1 MTVRLAET
9 TWKRLETALGRSRSD
24 VETVNPV
31 APQQRGLLYEALL
44 HEESSR
50 YVVQVP
56 TVVDGRL
63 DPAAL
68 RRSWRLVVQRH
79 QALRAAYHWEVD
91 AGPLQVVF
99 RSVATPVPLAR
110 HEPDGGRFDRWF
122 TRYLRDQRRQAFALA
137 EPPLVRL
144 AMVAESADR
153 WWLVWQYHHV
163 ALDGWSL
170 AQLTQELWSA
180 YRDPGTDLVETCPPI
195 DYVRWS
201 QQQDRSRAL
210 AYWRRTLTGLELPT
224 PLGLGAAPR
233 RLGARDEPSGAAV
246 LTLPRRLGDAL
257 RERAVR
263 DRISAATV
271 FAGAWAL
278 VLHCRG
284 GARDVVFGL
293 ITSGR
298 TAPVPGI
305 DTAVGMFV
313 NWLPLRTDVSA
324 EQRTNHWLGSVHR
337 TMLDL
342 MRFEHVPLADVRS
355 AAGVRPGRALF
366 DSTLAYQN
374 IRTAGRGPAG
384 TETGGANEDTGLP
397 LALSVTPADRFTLT
411 LTWQRSVVPDETG
424 HALLTSLGRVLES
437 MLADP
442 ERTVGDIV
450 TAESTWVRASDDT
463 DAGLD
468 GDDEAPVAGV
478 AATGGVA
485 ATVAA
490 IWAATLGVD
499 ALDPADDFFEHG
511 GNSLVA
517 MQVVLRIGAELG
529 LKLTPADLFEAPT
542 LGEFCGLVERLA
554 QPC

>member
-1 MTVRLAET
+1 VSVRLAEASWT
-9 TWKRLETALGRSRSD
+9 RLEKILGRSRSD

-44 HEESSR
+44 HEEASR

-63 DPAAL
+63 DPTAL
-68 RRSWRLVVQRH
+68 RRAWRLVVQRH

-99 RSVATPVPLAR
+99 RSLATPVPLVR
-110 HEPDGGRFDRWF
+110 HEPDGGRFDGWF
-122 TRYLRDQRRQAFALA
+122 TRYLRDQRMQAFALGT
-137 EPPLVRL
+137 PPLVRL
-144 AMVAESADR
+144 AMVAESAER

-180 YRDPGTDLVETCPPI
+180 YRDPGADLVETCRPI
-195 DYVRWS
+195 DYVRFS
-201 QQQDRSRAL
+201 QRQDRSRAME
-210 AYWRRTLTGLELPT
+210 YWRRTLTGLELPT
-224 PLGLGAAPR
+224 PLGLPAAPR
-233 RLGARDEPSGAAV
+233 RLGAQDEPSGAAT

-257 RERAVR
+257 GEWAAR

-271 FAGAWAL
+271 FAAAWAL

-305 DTAVGMFV
+305 ATAVGMFV

-324 EQRTNHWLGSVHR
+324 DRRVDHWLGTVHR
-337 TMLDL
+337 AMLDL
-342 MRFEHVPLADVRS
+342 LRFEHVPLADVRS
-355 AAGVRPGRALF
+355 AAGIRPGRALF

-384 TETGGANEDTGLP
+384 TGIAAAHEDTGLP

-411 LTWQRSVVPDETG
+411 LTWQRSMVSDDAG

-442 ERTVGDIV
+442 QGTVGDV
-450 TAESTWVRASDDT
+450 VAAESTCLRESDET
-463 DAGLD
+463 DASID
-468 GDDEAPVAGV
+468 GDDEVPVAG
-478 AATGGVA
+478 AADAGAVA

-499 ALDPADDFFEHG
+499 ALDRADDFFERG
-511 GNSLVA
+511 GNSLIA